1 MKSTREKTK
10 SDHAAAAAAIR
21 AELKR
26 RGIAGTVR
34 SKSYSGGSSITVQT
48 TDLPWRVAVDLKVFC
63 SDYQNGSYDSMED
76 CYRYDNR
83 REGCPQ
89 VKFVFVENRASDKLR
104 ARIWDYCRSH
114 YGIAS
119 ADPSTFIPAM
129 NCDGDI
135 LIERV
140 FDGRVSDFWSA

>member
-1 MKSTREKTK
+1 MKAPSKTTK
-10 SDHAAAAAAIR
+10 SNHAAAAAAIR

-34 SKSYSGGSSITVQT
+34 SRSYAGGSSITVQV

-63 SDYQNGSYDSMED
+63 SEYQQGSFDSMED

-83 REGCPQ
+83 REGLPQ
-89 VKFVFVENRASDKLR
+89 VQYVFVENRASDSLR
-104 ARIWDYCRSH
+104 ARIWDYCISH
-114 YGIAS
+114 YGIS
-119 ADPSTFIPAM
+119 NADPSTFIPAM
-129 NCDGDI
+129 DCYGDV
-135 LIERV
+135 LIGRV